1 MLGKV
6 LDVHCTNFEAIL
18 NIVKLMKTEGLMD
31 HLIVWG
37 FFFVGMGTR
46 DWPPNI
52 PDFRPAWLQ
61 C

>member
-1 MLGKV
+1 MLGEV

-31 HLIVWG
+31 YLIVL
-37 FFFVGMGTR
+37 FFPVGMGTR
-46 DWPPNI
+46 NWPPNV
-52 PDFRPAWLQ
+52 PDFGPSWLQ

>member
-37 FFFVGMGTR
+37 FLF
-46 DWPPNI
+46 
-52 PDFRPAWLQ
+52 L
-61 C
+61 